1 MAANLAEQTE
11 KAAKTLG
18 MMFDYLGL
26 DAEVRGGEKNE
37 KISLKINSKEPG
49 RIIGRNGQTL
59 DCMQYLLNLMMF
71 SEDKECPK
79 IMLDIDGYAKNNGKG
94 RSDRRKGGKEK
105 SSMPASMLKQ
115 QALDAAKE
123 VKRWGEPVTLPAMNA
138 RDRRVIHM
146 TLKDDA
152 EVTTQSEGEGAMKKV
167 VISAKK
173 AE

>member
-71 SEDKECPK
+71 
-79 IMLDIDGYAKNNGKG
+79 
-94 RSDRRKGGKEK
+94 
-105 SSMPASMLKQ
+105 
-115 QALDAAKE
+115 
-123 VKRWGEPVTLPAMNA
+123 
-138 RDRRVIHM
+138 
-146 TLKDDA
+146 
-152 EVTTQSEGEGAMKKV
+152 
-167 VISAKK
+167 
-173 AE
+173 